1 MNVKDLIIKHEAIVL
16 HPYIDSVGKETIGVG
31 HNLTDNGISHS
42 TAMFI
47 LDEDIAIAKN
57 ELYDIFEDFDE
68 LPEDVQ
74 AVMIDMMFN
83 LGYSRF
89 SKFKRMIAAIKI
101 RDFKTA
107 AKEARD
113 SKWCKQVG
121 SRCDENCSILL
132 QASQ

>member
-1 MNVKDLIIKHEAIVL
+1 MNVRDLITKHEGVVL

-31 HNLTDNGISHS
+31 HNLTDNGISLS

-47 LDEDIAIAKN
+47 LDEDIATAKN
-57 ELYDIFEDFDE
+57 DLYDIFEDFDE

-89 SKFKRMIAAIKI
+89 SKFKRMIAAVKIK
-101 RDFKTA
+101 DFKVA
-107 AKEARD
+107 AKEAKD
-113 SKWCKQVG
+113 SKWCKQVK
-121 SRCDENCSILL
+121 SRCEENCGILENIL
-132 QASQ
+132 

>member
-31 HNLTDNGISHS
+31 HNLTDNGIS
-42 TAMFI
+42 TDAAMFI
-47 LDEDIAIAKN
+47 LDEDIATAKQD
-57 ELYDIFEDFDE
+57 LLKIFEDFME

-89 SKFKRMIAAIKI
+89 SKFKRMIAAVKI

-107 AKEARD
+107 AKEAKD
-113 SKWCKQVG
+113 SKWCRQVG
-121 SRCDENCSILL
+121 RRCDENCKILE
-132 QASQ
+132 SVV

>member
-31 HNLTDNGISHS
+31 HNLTDNGIS
-42 TAMFI
+42 TDAAMFI
-47 LDEDIAIAKN
+47 LDEDIATAKQD
-57 ELYDIFEDFDE
+57 LLKIFEDFME
-68 LPEDVQ
+68 LPKDVQ

-107 AKEARD
+107 AKEAKD
-113 SKWCKQVG
+113 SKWCRQVG
-121 SRCDENCSILL
+121 RRCDENCKILE
-132 QASQ
+132 SVV